1 MAKLPDRK
9 VLVPV
14 KKSSSQGTGGRGRS
28 TPIATAHMNKGK
40 KKDHKAYRGQGR

>member
-1 MAKLPDRK
+1 MAKLSDRK

-28 TPIATAHMNKGK
+28 TPIATAHMNRGK